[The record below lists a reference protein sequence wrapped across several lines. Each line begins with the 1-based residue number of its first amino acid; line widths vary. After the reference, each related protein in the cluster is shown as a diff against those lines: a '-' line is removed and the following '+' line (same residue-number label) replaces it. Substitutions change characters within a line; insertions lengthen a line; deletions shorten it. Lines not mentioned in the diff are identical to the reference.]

1 MTSLSRFAWDF
12 PEFSPESL
20 ESQEILQSQADRDSG
35 PPQGMTLEMSFFWS
49 SVLGRE
55 PSGVKR

>member
-1 MTSLSRFAWDF
+1 MTTLSRFAWDF
-12 PEFSPESL
+12 PEFSSESL
-20 ESQEILQSQADRDSG
+20 KSQEILQSQAYRDNG
-35 PPQGMTLEMSFFWS
+35 PPQGMTLEMSFWS

>member
-1 MTSLSRFAWDF
+1 MSRFAWDF